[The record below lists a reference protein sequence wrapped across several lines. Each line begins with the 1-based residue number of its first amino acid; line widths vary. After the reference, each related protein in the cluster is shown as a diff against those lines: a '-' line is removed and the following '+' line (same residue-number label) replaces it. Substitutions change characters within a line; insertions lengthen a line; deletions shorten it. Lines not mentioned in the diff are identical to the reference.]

1 VSDSEEATLDGDWVG
16 DAGVSIVVED
26 AEEEIPVAAEL
37 EDRAELMIEQATLV
51 RGVMEEAFG
60 GATAL
65 LARLRAEREAEDGS
79 DEEGELY

>member
-1 VSDSEEATLDGDWVG
+1 MSDSEEATLDGDWVG
-16 DAGVSIVVED
+16 DAGDSID
-26 AEEEIPVAAEL
+26 EEEAVEETLVAAEL
-37 EDRAELMIEQATLV
+37 EARAEVMKEQATLV